1 VREALAARSDD
12 DFVVAA
18 PARRNRAPAQKGRA
32 AKAAKPKLAMRA
44 LVFTWNHPVEIFISA
59 GLASAAAA
67 IVWNALALQTTRHP
81 APLFGSRMPPIQPTM
96 PLPPSRPPEAAEGL
110 SLTNLV
116 PAAPVPSAPAAPAL
130 SAPAFAPPHTP
141 VPVPRPT
148 RDPVGEAPAQP
159 ARSGSPQVVTPS
171 RPAPARDP
179 IGDLIRFGEPAPI
192 PPGYVGRPDPA
203 RTVNAGQRAL
213 ARLNY
218 LSSKPDGIL
227 GPETR
232 QAIEQF
238 ERDRRLPV
246 TGELGPRTARE
257 LSTASGI
264 PID

>member
-1 VREALAARSDD
+1 
-12 DFVVAA
+12 
-18 PARRNRAPAQKGRA
+18 
-32 AKAAKPKLAMRA
+32 MRV
-44 LVFTWNHPVEIFISA
+44 LVFAWNHPVEIFISA

-67 IVWNALALQTTRHP
+67 IVWNALALQTARHP
-81 APLFGSRMPPIQPTM
+81 APLFGSRTPPVQHSM

-110 SLTNLV
+110 SLTNLI
-116 PAAPVPSAPAAPAL
+116 PAAPVPSASIAPAPAAPA
-130 SAPAFAPPHTP
+130 AVPAYAP
-141 VPVPRPT
+141 VPVPRPA
-148 RDPVGEAPAQP
+148 RDPVGEAPSQT
-159 ARSGSPQVVTPS
+159 ARSGPPQVAVPS
-171 RPAPARDP
+171 RPAPVRDP

-203 RTVNAGQRAL
+203 RTVSAGQRAL

-218 LSSKPDGIL
+218 LSSKPDGLL

-257 LSTASGI
+257 LSAATGI

>member
-12 DFVVAA
+12 DFVAAA
-18 PARRNRAPAQKGRA
+18 PARRNRAPAQRGRA

-44 LVFTWNHPVEIFISA
+44 LVFAWNHPVEIFISA

-81 APLFGSRMPPIQPTM
+81 APFFGSRMPPVQHSM

-110 SLTNLV
+110 SLTNLI
-116 PAAPVPSAPAAPAL
+116 PAAPAPGTPV
-130 SAPAFAPPHTP
+130 APAPSTPAFGPPHAP
-141 VPVPRPT
+141 VPVPRPS
-148 RDPVGEAPAQP
+148 RDPVGDTPSQP
-159 ARSGSPQVVTPS
+159 ARSGPPPVAVPS
-171 RPAPARDP
+171 RPAPVRDP
-179 IGDLIRFGEPAPI
+179 IGDLIRLGEPAPI

-203 RTVNAGQRAL
+203 RNVSAGQRAL

-257 LSTASGI
+257 LSAASGI